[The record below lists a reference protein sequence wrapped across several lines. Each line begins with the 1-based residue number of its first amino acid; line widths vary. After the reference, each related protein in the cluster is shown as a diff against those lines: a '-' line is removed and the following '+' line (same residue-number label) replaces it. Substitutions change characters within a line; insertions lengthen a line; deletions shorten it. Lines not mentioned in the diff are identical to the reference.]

1 MKDTRRQYAIESHY
15 YEQSKNVWEA
25 RTVRAEPKV
34 ENQKEG
40 ANGYLVENYGR
51 EKIVSFAMKVEQDHY
66 KI

>member
-1 MKDTRRQYAIESHY
+1 MWK
-15 YEQSKNVWEA
+15 A

-40 ANGYLVENYGR
+40 AYGYLVENYGR
-51 EKIVSFAMKVEQDHY
+51 EQIVSLATTHWGRGSQSMKVTQDHY